1 MGGDTG
7 MKSNSEPSVFTRRD
21 LLCGAASLAGLDCQ
35 SASAATGKSFLVY
48 WGTYTEGGGQFG
60 NGESKGIYVSR
71 LEADKLSDPELAVE
85 SANPSWLAVHPDHRY
100 LYAAN
105 ERMEKGGKALPGE
118 VSAFS
123 IDGRTGKLTNINRV
137 PSRGDQPCHICIDRS
152 GRMAA
157 VANWATGSTA
167 AFPIGRHGELGESTA
182 FSQHEGPRSG
192 APEAGQPQVHCHS
205 VVVTP
210 NNRFLLSTD
219 TGLNKVY
226 VYRLAPSKASFTP
239 HDPPFLGLKKPT
251 NPRHLALHP
260 NGKWAYVSNELNPGG
275 CTMLRFDAARGT
287 LEEGPVAA
295 SIPADFHGRV
305 SPAEC
310 VVHPSGKFVYESNR
324 GHNSIATFQVNDA
337 DGTLTLVDTFIP
349 GGETPRSFAI
359 DPTGTLLIA
368 MMQRS
373 GTIIP
378 LRIDLETGKLSKTG
392 GNLNLPFPVCAVF
405 IPAQKGT

>member
-1 MGGDTG
+1 MANRKFG
-7 MKSNSEPSVFTRRD
+7 RRELLRMAAISQALSLPLD
-21 LLCGAASLAGLDCQ
+21 LR
-35 SASAATGKSFLVY
+35 ASAKSFLVY

-71 LEADKLSDPELAVE
+71 MDAGTGKLTNPELAAE
-85 SANPSWLAVHPDHRY
+85 SPNPSWLVIHPNRRY
-100 LYAAN
+100 LYAVN
-105 ERMEKGGKALPGE
+105 ERLETGGKVPPGE

-123 IDGRTGKLTNINRV
+123 IDHKTGKLTSINRV
-137 PSRGDQPCHICIDRS
+137 PSRGGQPCHISTDKT
-152 GRMAA
+152 GRMAM
-157 VANWATGSTA
+157 VANWYTGSTA

-192 APEAGQPQVHCHS
+192 APASGQPQIHCHS

-210 NNRFLLSTD
+210 DNGFLLSTD

-226 VYRLAPSKASFTP
+226 VYRLDPSKATFTP
-239 HDPPFLGLKKPT
+239 HDPPFLGLQKPT

-260 NGKWAYVSNELNPGG
+260 NTKWAYVSNEINPGG
-275 CTMLRFDAARGT
+275 CTMLRFDAARGV

-295 SIPADFHGRV
+295 SVPLDYKGRT

-310 VVHPSGKFVYESNR
+310 VVHPSGRFVYESNR
-324 GHNSIATFQVNDA
+324 GHNSIAVFRVDA
-337 DGTLTLVDTFIP
+337 GDGSLTLEESFLP

-359 DPTGTLLIA
+359 DPTGAFLIA

-373 GTIIP
+373 GSIIP
-378 LRIDLETGKLSKTG
+378 LRIDQQTGKLAAAGDTLK
-392 GNLNLPFPVCAVF
+392 LPLPVCAEFV
-405 IPAQKGT
+405 GL